1 MTKSEKE
8 YVDMA
13 SKLAAQEAVKE
24 LTKTLRCIDHGADL
38 KVIKSTLKDNED
50 HIKEN
55 REHGTNDR
63 RMIITGIAIL
73 IVGEIVLKIFL

>member
-1 MTKSEKE
+1 MTKAEKE

-24 LTKTLRCIDHGADL
+24 LTKTLQCTSHGADL
-38 KVIKSTLKDNED
+38 KEMKSTSKDNKD

-63 RMIITGIAIL
+63 KMIIAGVAIL
-73 IVGEIVLKIFL
+73 IVGEIVTKIFL

>member
-24 LTKTLRCIDHGADL
+24 LTKTLRCNDHGSDL
-38 KVIKSTLKDNED
+38 KVMKSTMKDNKN
-50 HIKEN
+50 HIEEN

-73 IVGEIVLKIFL
+73 IIGEIVLKIFL